1 MPSTRCAVIGCCNS
15 RKKLRKWKTGHCPIH
30 QCNLGTSRCD
40 CPPPFRLFTFPTL
53 RKNKE
58 ARQKWIELINR
69 QDPANKNKRWV
80 PKDDDRV
87 CSVHFPD
94 REPSMENPYPV
105 LDLGYS
111 DTKPS
116 VSKMRRRSLANN
128 YPTTVKPGKR
138 AAYRKLRF
146 EEPSPTDIESEK
158 TTWEEEQNEE
168 RTQNEETAS
177 LDPPPVEEMDLDLD
191 LDPDLDQQWPL
202 FDHWTAEYR
211 DHTYARVPCIENVDY
226 MDIKVSGRKVK
237 WRRNL
242 PRIQTRD
249 AKGQK
254 GAMMKCLRTSRK
266 VKFYTGLPDRK
277 SFETLLSL
285 TSRHIKP
292 IKYRRDGKRSLAPAL
307 VKKQLARKN
316 RLPKSLSKREQL
328 LLVLMRL
335 RLGLQNEDLAD
346 RFEVPAG
353 FAARVFYAWVRLL
366 SQHLQG
372 LVAFP
377 SRELIMQ
384 TLPECFLPEY
394 KRLRCIVDC
403 AEVPIEAPRDARLQA
418 VTWSDYKRCHAVKY
432 LIGLTP
438 LGFICFVSKGW
449 GARVL
454 DRQLIVNSGFL
465 DSLEPSDVVMAE
477 RGFPIQK
484 ELLMKGAT
492 LVIPPGVQGQEEMMG
507 VDALQAKKIAHLRT
521 NVERAVDRIRW
532 FRLIREALP
541 LTLLPLV
548 DDIVVVCAAL
558 CNLLPPLA
566 NSEL

>member
-69 QDPANKNKRWV
+69 QDPANKNK
-80 PKDDDRV
+80 RV

-177 LDPPPVEEMDLDLD
+177 LDPPPV
-191 LDPDLDQQWPL
+191 
-202 FDHWTAEYR
+202 
-211 DHTYARVPCIENVDY
+211 
-226 MDIKVSGRKVK
+226 G
-237 WRRNL
+237 
-242 PRIQTRD
+242 IQTRD

-266 VKFYTGLPDRK
+266 VKFYTGLPD
-277 SFETLLSL
+277 
-285 TSRHIKP
+285 
-292 IKYRRDGKRSLAPAL
+292 RDGKRSLAPAL

-566 NSEL
+566 NSE